1 VRLGLPL
8 LRAVFDNELRDAVRD
23 RRALVSA
30 LLFPLFGPVM
40 LGLMFTGVQQN
51 FGGDDDVLKLPV
63 AGAEHAPGLVA
74 FLRENGVD
82 VVDAPADP
90 EKSVRSGDHDV
101 ILVIDKGYAK
111 DFARGV
117 GADVKLYLD
126 RSRTTAAGRTRKVRG
141 LISAHGSRIASFRL
155 LARGVAPGIM
165 QPIAV
170 AEVDLATPR
179 SHSANL
185 LHVVGLFV
193 ILAVFVGSMQVAIDA
208 MAGER
213 ERGSLEAL
221 LLNPVAPMTLVVGK
235 WLVALIFGAASA
247 LLTLVLTGLILPAV
261 PLETIGLSLQ
271 LGAVEGALIA
281 LLVLP
286 LAPLAAAAQLLVSA
300 FARSFKEAQT
310 YLSLLLFVPMVP
322 GLIAQVLG
330 LRTAM
335 WMLPIPA
342 LSQQTLIGDLLRGDP
357 VTPLAIIVSAAS
369 SLLLSWLCL
378 RITARLLTR
387 EGIIFAGQ

>member
-1 VRLGLPL
+1 
-8 LRAVFDNELRDAVRD
+8 
-23 RRALVSA
+23 
-30 LLFPLFGPVM
+30 
-40 LGLMFTGVQQN
+40 
-51 FGGDDDVLKLPV
+51 
-63 AGAEHAPGLVA
+63 
-74 FLRENGVD
+74 
-82 VVDAPADP
+82 
-90 EKSVRSGDHDV
+90 
-101 ILVIDKGYAK
+101 
-111 DFARGV
+111 
-117 GADVKLYLD
+117 
-126 RSRTTAAGRTRKVRG
+126 
-141 LISAHGSRIASFRL
+141 
-155 LARGVAPGIM
+155 
-165 QPIAV
+165 
-170 AEVDLATPR
+170 
-179 SHSANL
+179 
-185 LHVVGLFV
+185 
-193 ILAVFVGSMQVAIDA
+193 
-208 MAGER
+208 
-213 ERGSLEAL
+213 
-221 LLNPVAPMTLVVGK
+221 MTLVVGK